1 MRYNSLFARRA
12 AVAAFVFFATPNAS
26 VSADPTLPAKGEI
39 EIKSYSVAGSSIPR
53 LVLRTVMDVPP
64 KKIWQIVSDC
74 AHYKEHLPDIV
85 SSEILTKSSNVDT
98 CKVIYSMP
106 FPFSNLTGVT
116 ESVNEV
122 SDRGMVRRWKHVSG
136 DYKLNNGSWEV
147 RPIDAA
153 GTSSLVIYT
162 IQVDPNVAVP
172 DFLRDSA
179 QKKTLPAILK
189 RIRAEAAKLP

>member
-1 MRYNSLFARRA
+1 MRGIPLFVRRA
-12 AVAAFVFFATPNAS
+12 AVVALVFFAAPGAS
-26 VSADPTLPAKGEI
+26 VSADPALPAKGEV
-39 EIKSYSVAGSSIPR
+39 EVKSYSVAGSSVPK

-64 KKIWQIVSDC
+64 KKVWQIVSDC
-74 AHYKEHLPDIV
+74 AHYKEHLPDIA
-85 SSEILTKSSNVDT
+85 SSEILTRSSNGDT
-98 CKVIYSMP
+98 CKVTYSMP

-136 DYKLNNGSWEV
+136 DYKLNTGSWEV
-147 RPIDAA
+147 RPIGEA
-153 GTSSLVIYT
+153 GTSSLVTYT

-179 QKKTLPAILK
+179 QKKTLPGILK

>member
-1 MRYNSLFARRA
+1 MRCTDLFARRA
-12 AVAAFVFFATPNAS
+12 AVIALVFFATSNVSA
-26 VSADPTLPAKGEI
+26 SADPTLPAKGEI
-39 EIKSYSVAGSSIPR
+39 EIKSYSVAGSSIPK

-64 KKIWQIVSDC
+64 KKVWQIISDC
-74 AHYKEHLPDIV
+74 AHYKEHLPDIA
-85 SSEILTKSSNVDT
+85 SSEILTKSGNVDT
-98 CKVIYSMP
+98 CKVTYSMP

-122 SDRGMVRRWKHVSG
+122 NERGMTRRWKHVSG
-136 DYKLNNGSWEV
+136 DYKLNTGSWEV
-147 RPIDAA
+147 RPTDAA
-153 GTSSLVIYT
+153 GTSSLVVYT